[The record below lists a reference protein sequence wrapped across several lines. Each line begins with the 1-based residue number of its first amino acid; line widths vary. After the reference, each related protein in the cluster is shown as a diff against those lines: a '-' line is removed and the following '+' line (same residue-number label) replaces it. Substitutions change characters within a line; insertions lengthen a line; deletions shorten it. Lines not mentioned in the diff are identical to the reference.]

1 MISDDI
7 RWYQMISDDFSDASV
22 LSSSNVSVSKMNRT
36 NIPFVLPGTKLCRFY
51 AAGQPCRY
59 GSKCT
64 HSHGPDSGY
73 GSQGSQAAPKEWQ
86 SYLLPKDLIWSHL
99 IFFLNQSTK
108 KSRSGST
115 FMISWCQY
123 FLTVWFQLEEMIQL
137 EERIQICPS
146 CFQKKWVKEAIILE
160 LTPSPPPRFF
170 KVLTQGAKIGH
181 HQFQRQTPDVEVE
194 DPSPR
199 YVHIPELMSLK
210 TDMPNKVGQASRWWG
225 WKWGSF
231 PMFLKR
237 ESPKKGPPEK
247 RAWFAY
253 VSWHFSMF

>member
-1 MISDDI
+1 MH
-7 RWYQMISDDFSDASV
+7 QCC
-22 LSSSNVSVSKMNRT
+22 LLQTCQCQKMNQT

-123 FLTVWFQLEEMIQL
+123 FLTVWFQLEEKDPNLSLMFPKKNMGWSNCSNHIGTH
-137 EERIQICPS
+137 PPTTPAF
-146 CFQKKWVKEAIILE
+146 FQGSKPKGKNR
-160 LTPSPPPRFF
+160 SP
-170 KVLTQGAKIGH
+170 
-181 HQFQRQTPDVEVE
+181 QFLQRQTPDEVE

-210 TDMPNKVGQASRWWG
+210 TDMPNKVGQALVNGG
-225 WKWGSF
+225 WKWGSVPILF
-231 PMFLKR
+231 KKENHQKKDP
-237 ESPKKGPPEK
+237 PKKEHDL
-247 RAWFAY
+247 Y
-253 VSWHFSMF
+253 VYSWHFSMF